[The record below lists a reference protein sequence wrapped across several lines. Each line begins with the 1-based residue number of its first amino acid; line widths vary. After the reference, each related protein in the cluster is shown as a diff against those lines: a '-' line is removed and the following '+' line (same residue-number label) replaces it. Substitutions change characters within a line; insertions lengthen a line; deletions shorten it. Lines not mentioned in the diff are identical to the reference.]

1 MRKKASKSRC
11 GYSTLSA
18 KMNLDYSN
26 PVNDTANS
34 DEINLNTAVEE
45 LLDMIDNQIKLD
57 NAADPSNNE
66 KGTKIVLEK
75 ATEAIKNE
83 PSQIRSH
90 QAVPFCDCFVGN

>member
-26 PVNDTANS
+26 PANNTTNS

-45 LLDMIDNQIKLD
+45 LLDMIDNQIKLE

-75 ATEAIKNE
+75 STEAIQNE
-83 PSQIRSH
+83 PSQVRSH
-90 QAVPFCDCFVGN
+90 QAVPFCDCFVDN